1 MLAFFMPSFGRGGG
15 GVSVTTTADSWQL
28 TPMQIWTNACHGFRS
43 LALAQ
48 GHSTQEGLLPCL
60 DSCKVYGRN
69 LSSGSNRR
77 RLFAYKGGSN
87 AKGKRVMRAIKI
99 PVSERSLRLRRV
111 LGLGCPDVAF
121 PAAAAFV
128 RLPRQ
133 SVVDSM
139 LLSCMWMFKF
149 QRFMT
154 AGTEPGIHADLPWP
168 RSKFV
173 LPVARPALA

>member
-1 MLAFFMPSFGRGGG
+1 MAL
-15 GVSVTTTADSWQL
+15 GVSLSLRGTVRRRAFSLVL
-28 TPMQIWTNACHGFRS
+28 TPVRYMAVICR
-43 LALAQ
+43 L
-48 GHSTQEGLLPCL
+48 
-60 DSCKVYGRN
+60 GRPV
-69 LSSGSNRR
+69 GDF
-77 RLFAYKGGSN
+77 FAYKGGSN